1 MFDLQL
7 QLAVV
12 FFAKVYL
19 KQVWEYYHQY
29 VTRGVLHSRTSGDAE
44 HSKLE
49 EKLNRNEMK
58 NGACTAAISWRE
70 VLIGCVR
77 LLPLQC
83 GCAHHSLTQPAI
95 SVCLSIDRSLS
106 A

>member
-49 EKLNRNEMK
+49 EKLNRSEMK
-58 NGACTAAISWRE
+58 NGACAAASAADGRTDGRTA
-70 VLIGCVR
+70 R
-77 LLPLQC
+77 L
-83 GCAHHSLTQPAI
+83 
-95 SVCLSIDRSLS
+95 R
-106 A
+106 